1 MDRKKI
7 IQIVL
12 IVGAVGIFLCMIAVV
27 GVWYFWPESI
37 QPISAQLNEVFGVV
51 QVRVDADTAVID
63 GYDGMALNVGGQ
75 VNTGNESRTRV
86 DLSTGTIV
94 RVGPNTVFTLN
105 ALEHTDDGPLVRLR
119 IAAGQVWV
127 ILNGGVLEADTP
139 SGVASVRGSY
149 VSVYVDPIT
158 NSVFVTCLEGD
169 CALRTNAGVLNLVGG
184 QTAEVT
190 NINEFPVLG
199 VMEDWM
205 VEEWLIFNPETIAI
219 IPALTATARASL
231 PDVPLPGLACLS
243 DNTCETYC
251 RPEGWDPNSGTL
263 PTLDMLPADCVQ
275 AGNDLLLQ
283 GVDPYVFFGCI
294 LFGGEAQF
302 CANTAVR
309 E

>member
-1 MDRKKI
+1 MDQKKI

-12 IVGAVGIFLCMIAVV
+12 IVGAVGLFLFVIAVV
-27 GVWYFWPESI
+27 GVMYFWPESV
-37 QPISAQLNEVFGVV
+37 QPLSAQLNEVLGVV
-51 QVRVDADTAVID
+51 QVQVDPETANAP
-63 GYDGMALNVGGQ
+63 GYNGMALNVGGQ
-75 VNTGNESRTRV
+75 VTTEDDSRARV

-105 ALEHTDDGPLVRLR
+105 ALEQTDDGPLVRVR
-119 IAAGQVWV
+119 IVVGQVWV
-127 ILNGGVLEADTP
+127 ILNGGLFEADTP

-149 VSVYVDPIT
+149 ISVYVDPVT
-158 NSVFVTCLEGD
+158 NTVFITCLEGD
-169 CALRTNAGVLNLVGG
+169 CALRTNAGVLNLVAG

-205 VEEWLIFNPETIAI
+205 VEEWLRINPEAIAI
-219 IPALTATARASL
+219 IPAMTATIRASL

-251 RPEGWDPNSGTL
+251 RPEGWDPDSGTL
-263 PTLDMLPADCVQ
+263 PTLDMIPPDCVQ
-275 AGNDLLLQ
+275 AAYDLLSHN
-283 GVDPYVFFGCI
+283 VDPYVFLGCI

>member
-1 MDRKKI
+1 MDQKKI

-12 IVGAVGIFLCMIAVV
+12 IVGAVGIFLCVIAVA
-27 GVWYFWPESI
+27 GVWYFWPESV
-37 QPISAQLNEVFGVV
+37 QPISANLNEVFGIV
-51 QVRVDADTAVID
+51 QVRVGADTAIAP

-75 VNTGNESRTRV
+75 VTTGDGSRTRV

-105 ALEHTDDGPLVRLR
+105 ALEHTDDGPLARLR
-119 IAAGQVWV
+119 VAAGQVWV
-127 ILNGGVLEADTP
+127 ILNGGVFEADTP

-149 VSVYVDPIT
+149 VSINVDPIT
-158 NSVFVTCLEGD
+158 NTVFITCLEGD
-169 CALRTNAGVLNLVGG
+169 CAMRTSAGVLNMVAG

-190 NINEFPVLG
+190 NISEFPVLG

-205 VEEWLIFNPETIAI
+205 VEEWLMFNPEAIAI
-219 IPALTATARASL
+219 IPAVTATVRALL
-231 PDVPLPGLACLS
+231 PDVPLPDLACLH

-263 PTLDMLPADCVQ
+263 PTLDMLPPDCVK
-275 AGNDLLLQ
+275 AAYDLQLQ
-283 GVDPYVFFGCI
+283 SVDPYVFLGCI